1 MPKFSDICPSHL
13 NTDPVLKYII
23 DLEIRIRIEFTPT
36 LYTYDIIR
44 NNFIELFQE
53 TSKEVTEMI
62 DQLSLLSES
71 AQNAKLV
78 KNAYLDM
85 ERINEKVDQRKYL
98 DAAALLQKLDNLICL
113 DIRSPDDPVMRKS
126 LASIGKELNTAR
138 WCDRSTLL
146 AY

>member
-1 MPKFSDICPSHL
+1 
-13 NTDPVLKYII
+13 
-23 DLEIRIRIEFTPT
+23 
-36 LYTYDIIR
+36 
-44 NNFIELFQE
+44 
-53 TSKEVTEMI
+53 MI

-113 DIRSPDDPVMRKS
+113 DTRSPDDPVMRKS

-146 AY
+146 AEYWPCLIDLLFKTHTYICNSSGMPYISHLARTGTVMSISSSRTKAKKQMWWH

>member
-1 MPKFSDICPSHL
+1 M
-13 NTDPVLKYII
+13 
-23 DLEIRIRIEFTPT
+23 
-36 LYTYDIIR
+36 
-44 NNFIELFQE
+44 
-53 TSKEVTEMI
+53 TEMI

-113 DIRSPDDPVMRKS
+113 DTRSPDDPVMRKS